1 MGEYKH
7 QDRKLRVKTPL
18 DADDLLLTGF
28 WGTEAIST
36 LFGYRL
42 EMLAENKT
50 KVAFDAILGQKVTVC
65 LALED
70 GSETYLNGLCV
81 RFAQGGRN
89 EIFTEY
95 EAELVPDVWRLTR
108 KTESRIF
115 QRMTVP
121 EILKKVFAGYTCL
134 LYTSPSPRDRTRS
147 RMPSSA

>member
-50 KVAFDAILGQKVTVC
+50 KVPFDAILGQKVTVY

-70 GSETYLNGLCV
+70 GSETYLNGCACGSP
-81 RFAQGGRN
+81 RGGR
-89 EIFTEY
+89 T
-95 EAELVPDVWRLTR
+95 
-108 KTESRIF
+108 SS
-115 QRMTVP
+115 
-121 EILKKVFAGYTCL
+121 
-134 LYTSPSPRDRTRS
+134 SPSTRPGS
-147 RMPSSA
+147 CPTSGG